1 MISNLGNKCAFVL
14 FKPVLNTLSECRN
27 LGGEIISLK
36 AFVWCSLNKNIEFY
50 KSEVQVYFCLFFSTP
65 QEISMYAQVTHQKA
79 EEIYRYIHY
88 IFDMQMLP
96 PDPNR
101 GSIKSDT

>member
-1 MISNLGNKCAFVL
+1 MISDIGNKCAFVL
-14 FKPVLNTLSECRN
+14 FKPMLNTLSECRN
-27 LGGEIISLK
+27 LGEKIISLK

-96 PDPNR
+96 TDLNQ
-101 GSIKSDT
+101 GSSKSDT